1 MPKGTPGQILYINV
15 FPDCRVEEMTLAG
28 IRRYA
33 GGRGW
38 SVEGAGLETVAS
50 GKLTSLL
57 RAIRPVG
64 CIVECSGDTP
74 PLPRRLFGRVPVVFC
89 NGLLFRRDSRLVRVA
104 VDDAAVAKAA
114 FRELSGG
121 CPSMYAVVASK
132 KKSVWSALRMEA
144 FRREV
149 AATKSTCLSF
159 GDGEPPA
166 APDIRARRLEDWI
179 AALPRR
185 CAIFA
190 VNDETAAEVV
200 AASKTVHR
208 SIPRELTLLG
218 VDNDPTI
225 CENDHPSISSIQLDF
240 ERMGFLAARSL
251 AARMTNRAAR
261 GMTTAACAAN
271 DDALRAKDIILPLP
285 APVIVGKADLSLPPE
300 AARHCAAGA
309 SSLPPKAAS
318 SFADGGAVGTIGPML
333 AVRRESTRG
342 VGRREPRI
350 LEAVEIIR
358 REACSGLTAEELAKR
373 FPGSRRHFERRFREA
388 IGHSVLDEI
397 LHVRLDKAFTLLAGT
412 DTAIGAIYALCGFRS
427 PRALDFL
434 VHDRT
439 GMSMRDWRKSNYRK

>member
-1 MPKGTPGQILYINV
+1 MPKGTPGKILYINI

-38 SVEGAGLETVAS
+38 SVEGAGPDAVAS
-50 GKLTSLL
+50 GKLASLL

-64 CIVECSGDTP
+64 CIVECSGDAP

-89 NGLLFRRDSRLVRVA
+89 NGLLLLRASRIVRVA

-114 FRELSGG
+114 FRELSGVR
-121 CPSMYAVVASK
+121 PSMYAVIASRR
-132 KKSVWSALRMEA
+132 KSVWSALRMEA
-144 FRREV
+144 FRKEV
-149 AATKSTCLSF
+149 ATAKLTCLAF
-159 GDGEPPA
+159 GDDEPPA
-166 APDIRARRLEDWI
+166 APDTRARRLADWI

-261 GMTTAACAAN
+261 GMTTAVCAAN

-285 APVIVGKADLSLPPE
+285 PE
-300 AARHCAAGA
+300 
-309 SSLPPKAAS
+309 AAS

-397 LHVRLDKAFTLLAGT
+397 LNIRLENVTTYLLRRDVAIDAIAG
-412 DTAIGAIYALCGFRS
+412 LCGFGSEIELR
-427 PRALDFL
+427 RLF
-434 VHDRT
+434 RRRF
-439 GMSMRDWRKSNYRK
+439 GMSMSDWRARNAV

>member
-190 VNDETAAEVV
+190 VNDETASEVV
-200 AASKTVHR
+200 AAAKEVHR

-225 CENDHPSISSIQLDF
+225 CENDHPTISSIQLDF
-240 ERMGFLAARSL
+240 ERMGFLAARLL
-251 AARMTNRAAR
+251 AAKMTDRAAR
-261 GMTTAACAAN
+261 GMTTAAYAAN
-271 DDALRAKDIILPLP
+271 DDALRAND
-285 APVIVGKADLSLPPE
+285 VT
-300 AARHCAAGA
+300 ARHCAPSA
-309 SSLPPKAAS
+309 SSLQPKAAL
-318 SFADGGAVGTIGPML
+318 SFTNGTAVATIGPLL

-342 VGRREPRI
+342 IGRREPRI
-350 LEAVEIIR
+350 LKAVEIIR
-358 REACSGLTAEELAKR
+358 REACAGLTAEELAKR

-397 LHVRLDKAFTLLAGT
+397 LHVRLDKAFTLLAST

-439 GMSMRDWRKSNYRK
+439 GMSMRDWRKRNYRK

>member
-1 MPKGTPGQILYINV
+1 MTKGTPGKILYINV
-15 FPDCRVEEMTLAG
+15 FPDCRVEDMTLAG

-33 GGRGW
+33 AGRGW
-38 SVEGAGLETVAS
+38 SVESAGPDAVAS
-50 GKLTSLL
+50 GKLASLL
-57 RAIRPVG
+57 RTIRPVG
-64 CIVECSGDTP
+64 CIVECSGDAP

-89 NGLLFRRDSRLVRVA
+89 NGLLLRRASRIVRVA

-114 FRELSGG
+114 FRELSGVR
-121 CPSMYAVVASK
+121 PSMYAVVASRR
-132 KKSVWSALRMEA
+132 KSAWSTLRMKA

-149 AATKSTCLSF
+149 AAAKSTCLSF
-159 GDGEPPA
+159 CDDEAPA
-166 APDIRARRLEDWI
+166 ASDIRARRLADWI

-261 GMTTAACAAN
+261 GMTTAVCAAN

-285 APVIVGKADLSLPPE
+285 PE
-300 AARHCAAGA
+300 
-309 SSLPPKAAS
+309 AAS